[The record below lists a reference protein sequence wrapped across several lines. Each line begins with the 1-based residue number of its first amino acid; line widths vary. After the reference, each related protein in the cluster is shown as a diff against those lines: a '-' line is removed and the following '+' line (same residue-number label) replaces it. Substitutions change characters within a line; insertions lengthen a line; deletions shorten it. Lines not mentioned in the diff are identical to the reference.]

1 MSPSL
6 SDTPALSRRGLLKFS
21 LGASAFLATAGLGAT
36 LNGCSSSV
44 PASGFAILRNGDLLF
59 LRALIPVMLDGAVA
73 VEKTPA
79 AVSETLH
86 CLDNG
91 LNHLSPEM
99 LKLTRQLFDVLGMA
113 VTRGPLTGIWGS
125 WENASADEIRH
136 FLDRWENSSLSLLR
150 MGHSSLL
157 QLVMMAWYS
166 RAESWV
172 HCGYPGPPVV

>member
-1 MSPSL
+1 M
-6 SDTPALSRRGLLKFS
+6 
-21 LGASAFLATAGLGAT
+21 
-36 LNGCSSSV
+36 LNGS
-44 PASGFAILRNGDLLF
+44 
-59 LRALIPVMLDGAVA
+59 VA
-73 VEKTPA
+73 VEKMPT
-79 AVSETLH
+79 AVADTLH
-86 CLDNG
+86 CLDNA

-99 LKLTRQLFDVLGMA
+99 LKLTQQLFDVLGMA

-125 WENASADEIRH
+125 WKNASADEIRH

-172 HCGYPGPPVV
+172 HCGYPGPPTV

>member
-1 MSPSL
+1 MSLSL

-21 LGASAFLATAGLGAT
+21 LGASAFLATVGLGAS
-36 LNGCSSSV
+36 LSGCSVSTS
-44 PASGFAILRNGDLLF
+44 ASGFTILRSGDLLF
-59 LRALIPVMLDGAVA
+59 LRALIPVMLDGAVT
-73 VEKTPA
+73 VEKMPA
-79 AVSETLH
+79 AVDQTLH

-91 LNHLSPEM
+91 LNHLSPQM
-99 LKLTRQLFDVLGMA
+99 LKLTRQLFDVLGIT

-125 WENASADEIRH
+125 WENASSEDIRE

-166 RAESWV
+166 RVESWA
-172 HCGYPGPPVV
+172 HCGYPGPPTV

>member
-6 SDTPALSRRGLLKFS
+6 SDSPALSRRGLLQFS
-21 LGASAFLATAGLGAT
+21 LGASAFLATVGVGAS
-36 LNGCSSSV
+36 LSGCSPST
-44 PASGFAILRNGDLLF
+44 PASGFAMLRSGDLLF
-59 LRALIPVMLDGAVA
+59 LRALIPVMLDGAIA
-73 VEKTPA
+73 VEKLPA
-79 AVSETLH
+79 AVDQTLH

-99 LKLTRQLFDVLGMA
+99 LKLTRQLFDVLGIT

-125 WENASADEIRH
+125 WENASSEDIRE

-166 RAESWV
+166 RSESWA
-172 HCGYPGPPVV
+172 HCGYPGPPKV